1 LRGDNAKAE
10 ETGMSENITPGRT
23 TADQASPLEAPRA
36 HVLIVDDHAASRA
49 ICADY
54 CDLFD
59 HTAEAVRSRAEA
71 VEALQRTH
79 FDVVVMS
86 VHMEGACSLEA
97 VQAIRGLPAPA
108 AHTPIIGLA
117 APGRADEAQRWLAAG
132 VAGVVAKPVT
142 AKRLFAAI
150 SSVVTPASSTTRS
163 WAPAAG

>member
-1 LRGDNAKAE
+1 VGIDAAAE

-23 TADQASPLEAPRA
+23 TAVRVSAPEAHRA
-36 HVLIVDDHAASRA
+36 HVLIVDDHDASRA

-59 HTAEAVRSRAEA
+59 HTAETVRSRAEA
-71 VEALQRTH
+71 VEALQRAR

-86 VHMEGACSLEA
+86 VHMEGASSLEA

-150 SSVVTPASSTTRS
+150 RSVTEPAPPTARS
-163 WAPAAG
+163 WAPMAG